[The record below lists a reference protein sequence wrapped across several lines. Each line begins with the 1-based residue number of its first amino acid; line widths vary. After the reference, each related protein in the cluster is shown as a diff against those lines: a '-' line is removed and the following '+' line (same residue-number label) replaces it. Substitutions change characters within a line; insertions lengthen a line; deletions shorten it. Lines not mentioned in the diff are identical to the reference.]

1 MTRRG
6 PKLAFTERT
15 RLMSIASPPKSLTT
29 VGVVTHP
36 RRNCDEVF
44 TAIVGW
50 VRARGARLIGLL
62 EEAPAGVSH
71 ADQLPGE
78 DFASTADLVIAA
90 GGDGTMLRALAL
102 AAPAGVPVLGVNLGR
117 LGFLAE
123 VDPPELGRALEAVGA
138 GEYRVEERLALECT
152 LHTDDG
158 PTTHRAFNDLVVWR
172 TPGFGQAA
180 LAVSVGGELF
190 VRYAADGL
198 IVATPTG
205 STAYTLSVG
214 GPIVSPVVDAILVTP
229 LAPHGLFNRTLTIA
243 AAELLEIDVLGES
256 APVVV
261 ERDGARERELTPGA
275 RITVRR
281 SDAPGLLVRLG
292 WTSFYGRARRKLQ
305 LADPIELGHT
315 REVKDNPYPR
325 A

>member
-1 MTRRG
+1 
-6 PKLAFTERT
+6 
-15 RLMSIASPPKSLTT
+15 MSIASPPRALTT

-50 VRARGARLIGLL
+50 VRARGARLIALP

-71 ADQLPGE
+71 ADQVPGE
-78 DFASTADLVIAA
+78 GFASTADLVIAA
-90 GGDGTMLRALAL
+90 GGDGTILRALAL

-123 VDPPELGRALEAVGA
+123 VDPPELGRALEAIGV

-152 LHTDDG
+152 LHTHGG
-158 PTTHRAFNDLVVWR
+158 PTTVRAFNDIVVWR

-190 VRYAADGL
+190 ARYAADGI
-198 IVATPTG
+198 IVATPTE

-214 GPIVSPVVDAILVTP
+214 TARPDADGSARLIAENPALVSQPDGLEVTLEP
-229 LAPHGLFNRTLTIA
+229 AAGSAAPT
-243 AAELLEIDVLGES
+243 E
-256 APVVV
+256 PVVV
-261 ERDGARERELTPGA
+261 AWIP
-275 RITVRR
+275 
-281 SDAPGLLVRLG
+281 
-292 WTSFYGRARRKLQ
+292 
-305 LADPIELGHT
+305 
-315 REVKDNPYPR
+315 
-325 A
+325 